1 MTSQGIAHE
10 SLLPGVITLDDGGHV
25 VQADLQAHLLLGAS
39 ELASLEDLLREQL
52 GEDLGKS
59 PLAAREIAIA
69 GRCIQLVEA
78 FAAGARIVILN
89 DRTAL
94 LAAEALR
101 EDARSFLS
109 HDLRAPIATVISL
122 AESGADGTFA
132 ANPEHFLRIG
142 RQAKLAL
149 DRADDVLRLLQT
161 RGIDPEHFEP
171 VDLVRVIHEAAEEC
185 WILAHARRIAFEI
198 NDGVA
203 GEAEAL
209 VMGNIDF
216 LRRSLSCLI
225 DNAIRYG
232 KADAVIYID
241 LIATETV
248 WTITVRDQGP
258 GIAAEELPRLLQHP
272 QRKGRGFGYGAGLA
286 FVRLVA
292 ERHRAEATVS
302 SVVGTGSS
310 FSLHLPRLL

>member
-1 MTSQGIAHE
+1 
-10 SLLPGVITLDDGGHV
+10 LPGVIAFDDGGHI
-25 VQADLQAHLLLGAS
+25 VQADRQAHSLLGAS
-39 ELASLEDLLREQL
+39 DLASLETLLREQL
-52 GEDLGKS
+52 GEDLDKS
-59 PLAAREIAIA
+59 PLAAREIELA
-69 GRCIQLVEA
+69 GRRILLVETS
-78 FAAGARIVILN
+78 AAGARIVILS

-94 LAAEALR
+94 LAAETLR

-149 DRADDVLRLLQT
+149 DRADEVLRLLQT
-161 RGIDPEHFEP
+161 SSINPELFEP

-185 WILAHARRIAFEI
+185 WALARARRIALEI

-209 VMGNIDF
+209 MMGDIDF
-216 LRRSLSCLI
+216 LRRSLNCLI

-232 KADAVIYID
+232 KADAVVHID
-241 LIATETV
+241 LTATDEI

-258 GIAAEELPRLLQHP
+258 GIAAEELPCLFLRP
-272 QRKGRGFGYGAGLA
+272 QRKGRSFGYGAGLA

-292 ERHRAEATVS
+292 ERHGGEARVS
-302 SVVGTGSS
+302 SVVGTGSA